1 MSSVAVCS
9 LGQFADPCLTGYSD
23 KGERLVAGIVAL
35 SPDRTKVLLIQAS
48 NRKNWVIP
56 KGGWETDEPTA
67 AEAAKREAW
76 EEAGIICTDL
86 KDLGHILDERTT
98 KETTAHAPKALY
110 QFFEAQVIK
119 EEDDYP
125 EKAKR
130 GRCWMTY
137 AEARNVLAKRK
148 ELMEAVNRSSIVKA

>member
-1 MSSVAVCS
+1 MASSLISS
-9 LGQFADPCLTGYSD
+9 LAGYSSE
-23 KGERLVAGIVAL
+23 GLRLVAGIVAL
-35 SPDRTKVLLIQAS
+35 SPDRTKVLMIQAS

-76 EEAGIICTDL
+76 EEAGIVCTDL
-86 KDLGHILDERTT
+86 RDLGHIVDERPDKDTSV
-98 KETTAHAPKALY
+98 KAPRALY
-110 QFFEAQVIK
+110 QFFEAQVS
-119 EEDDYP
+119 EEKDDYP

-137 AEARNVLAKRK
+137 AEARNMLAKRK
-148 ELMEAVNRSSIVKA
+148 ELLEAVNRSSIIKT